1 MQQLL
6 NIMLRDQNERPSAEL
21 LLQHPAL
28 VFFDYMVNRVD
39 QNFSFD
45 YAMNDQITKKIEII
59 PSLVSALSLS
69 NKNKAIVAFF
79 TLMRMLEQHQYE
91 QRFQR
96 HVIDLV
102 LSNQAHIQITE
113 LLVICLKE
121 YSIESNSFLAP
132 PDQDSFVC
140 LYQEAYKILLKVLEE
155 SVDQKRL
162 KTQLVLSGFV
172 SLVILLNEKLKF
184 IAL

>member
-1 MQQLL
+1 MQDEDQVSALKEIKKLRELDYNGRVSIIKSRVKDVAMQQLL
-6 NIMLRDQNERPSAEL
+6 NIMLRDQNERPSAEI

-28 VFFDYMVNRVD
+28 IFFDYMVNRVD

-45 YAMNDQITKKIEII
+45 YGMKDQITKKIEII

-102 LSNQAHIQITE
+102 LSN
-113 LLVICLKE
+113 
-121 YSIESNSFLAP
+121 
-132 PDQDSFVC
+132 
-140 LYQEAYKILLKVLEE
+140 
-155 SVDQKRL
+155 
-162 KTQLVLSGFV
+162 
-172 SLVILLNEKLKF
+172 
-184 IAL
+184 

>member
-1 MQQLL
+1 MQDEDQASALKEIKKLRELDYNGRVSIIKSRVKDVAMQQLL

-91 QRFQR
+91 QRFQS

-102 LSNQAHIQITE
+102 LSN
-113 LLVICLKE
+113 
-121 YSIESNSFLAP
+121 
-132 PDQDSFVC
+132 
-140 LYQEAYKILLKVLEE
+140 
-155 SVDQKRL
+155 
-162 KTQLVLSGFV
+162 
-172 SLVILLNEKLKF
+172 
-184 IAL
+184 

>member
-1 MQQLL
+1 MQDEDQASALKEIKKLRELDYSGRVSIIKSRVKDVAMQQLL
-6 NIMLRDQNERPSAEL
+6 NIMLRDQNERPSAEM

-102 LSNQAHIQITE
+102 LSN
-113 LLVICLKE
+113 
-121 YSIESNSFLAP
+121 
-132 PDQDSFVC
+132 
-140 LYQEAYKILLKVLEE
+140 
-155 SVDQKRL
+155 
-162 KTQLVLSGFV
+162 
-172 SLVILLNEKLKF
+172 
-184 IAL
+184 